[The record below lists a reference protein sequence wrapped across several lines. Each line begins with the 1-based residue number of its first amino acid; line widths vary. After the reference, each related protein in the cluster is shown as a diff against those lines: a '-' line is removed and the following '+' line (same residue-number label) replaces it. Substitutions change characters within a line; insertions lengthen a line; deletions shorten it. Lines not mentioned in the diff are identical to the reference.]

1 MADELQKEES
11 PPSAGEEDNPNGVA
25 EADGPAAEEAKGQVK
40 EKKSFGTMLKGAWS
54 KTGLDL
60 PTVITMAKYD

>member
-1 MADELQKEES
+1 MADELRKEES
-11 PPSAGEEDNPNGVA
+11 PSSAGEEDAPNGV
-25 EADGPAAEEAKGQVK
+25 AEEAKGQVK
-40 EKKSFGTMLKGAWS
+40 EKKSFGAVLKGAWS